1 MKNSLQLSKKDKRR
15 AVTLAVIILLQALCA
30 VFFFSDVIAD
40 FNSNKYLNEIHFYME
55 AGATLV
61 LIVGVF
67 FLMVELRRVMSR
79 MEQLD
84 RGLRGARGEMA
95 QIIDAFFDE
104 WNLTPSEKDV
114 GLLILKGFDNETIA
128 EFRGTAAGTIRAQST
143 RIYSKAGVES
153 RAQLFSVFLEE
164 LLAGEDRQV
173 EAEVET

>member
-67 FLMVELRRVMSR
+67 FLWSNCEGS
-79 MEQLD
+79 
-84 RGLRGARGEMA
+84 
-95 QIIDAFFDE
+95 
-104 WNLTPSEKDV
+104 
-114 GLLILKGFDNETIA
+114 
-128 EFRGTAAGTIRAQST
+128 
-143 RIYSKAGVES
+143 
-153 RAQLFSVFLEE
+153 
-164 LLAGEDRQV
+164 
-173 EAEVET
+173 